1 MSGLA
6 FNTVSLYY
14 FWAVEL
20 DNRTASG
27 HSQCMNFQILCETND
42 WRSSMASGEE
52 RGQEQKQEVKSQR
65 LMGRGNDRI

>member
-14 FWAVEL
+14 FCAVEI

-27 HSQCMNFQILCETND
+27 YSQCMNFQILCETND
-42 WRSSMASGEE
+42 
-52 RGQEQKQEVKSQR
+52 
-65 LMGRGNDRI
+65 